1 MNYIFGGKHIFKSQT
16 TYEITQSSSDIQM
29 RSIYSYVKH
38 PMYSNSMLDI
48 YFNTK
53 IQGVKGNMLAPERFS
68 SSHTVNQNF
77 CHIHSFISSFNIPL
91 ARADIIQSMVTITG
105 VLNKYNYNMV
115 PSFKNFTVF
124 LKDCL
129 HSM

>member
-1 MNYIFGGKHIFKSQT
+1 MDRPVTTLFMLESLDGKIST
-16 TYEITQSSSDIQM
+16 GAGD
-29 RSIYSYVKH
+29 
-38 PMYSNSMLDI
+38 NLDI
-48 YFNTK
+48 DKDFPK
-53 IQGVKGNMLAPERFS
+53 IQGVKGSMLAPERFS

>member
-1 MNYIFGGKHIFKSQT
+1 MNYIFGGKHIFKSQI
-16 TYEITQSSSDIQM
+16 TYEIIQSSNDILM

-77 CHIHSFISSFNIPL
+77 SDLTSDNICSELP
-91 ARADIIQSMVTITG
+91 
-105 VLNKYNYNMV
+105 
-115 PSFKNFTVF
+115 P
-124 LKDCL
+124 
-129 HSM
+129 